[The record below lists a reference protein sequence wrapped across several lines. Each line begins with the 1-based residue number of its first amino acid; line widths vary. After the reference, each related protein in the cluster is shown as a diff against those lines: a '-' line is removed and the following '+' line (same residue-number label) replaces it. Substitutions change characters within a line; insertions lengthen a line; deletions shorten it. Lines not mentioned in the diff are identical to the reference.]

1 MPPLDLNGYPNHLE
15 QENKISVSD
24 IMKHCKKYHGAD
36 TRRSIV
42 QMCVTLGLFG
52 GLCALMFLA
61 LEISFVLSLV
71 LSPIAAGLL
80 TRIFIFQHDCGH
92 GSFFKSKNAN
102 DWTGR
107 FLSLLTF
114 TPYEYWKRAHN
125 KHHASSGNLDNRS
138 IGGIDTITH
147 QEYQDMCDKNKG
159 RYRLYRNPL
168 VLLIFGTPFFVIFMQ
183 RFPFNSSMGFY
194 ENYNTVDRQSIWGS
208 VMQSNICLAAF
219 WGAMGMLFGFT
230 NLLIIYTPVLVM
242 TAWLGGWLFYVQHQ
256 FEDTYWEK
264 NEKWDWAEAALM
276 GSSYYDMPKV
286 LQWFTGNIG
295 IHHIHHLSSKIP
307 NYKLQECL
315 DARPELKNINRMTL
329 KDSLKTLSLRLWD
342 EDEAMLVSY
351 KRI

>member
-1 MPPLDLNGYPNHLE
+1 MSPLDFNGSND
-15 QENKISVSD
+15 SVDKVSVVIPD
-24 IMKHCKKYHGAD
+24 VVKHCKDYHGAD
-36 TRRSIV
+36 TRRSVI
-42 QMCVTLGLFG
+42 QMSVTLLLFG
-52 GLCALMFLA
+52 AICTAMFFALNISVFLTLA
-61 LEISFVLSLV
+61 

-92 GSFFKSKNAN
+92 GSFFKSKKAN
-102 DWTGR
+102 DWAGR
-107 FLSLLTF
+107 FFSLLTF
-114 TPYEYWKRAHN
+114 TPYEFWKRAHN

-138 IGGIDTITH
+138 IGGIDTITN
-147 QEYQDMCDKNKG
+147 QEYDNMCDKNKA

-168 VLLIFGTPFFVIFMQ
+168 FLLLFGTPFYVIFVQ

-194 ENYNTVDRQSIWGS
+194 DQYVTVAQKLIWRS
-208 VMQSNICLAAF
+208 VLLSNICLLAF
-219 WGAMGMLFGFT
+219 WGSVCMLLGASSV
-230 NLLIIYTPVLVM
+230 LIVYTPILVM

-264 NEKWDWAEAALM
+264 HDKWDWAEAALM
-276 GSSYYDMPKV
+276 GSSYYEMPKI

-315 DARPELKNINRMTL
+315 DARPELKSINRLTL
-329 KDSLKTLSLRLWD
+329 KESLKSLSLKLWD
-342 EDEAMLVSY
+342 EDEAMMVSY